1 MTPRG
6 YELVVVTDPSDWAR
20 YHEIRKAELFDRRGR
35 GHEYDPHRPGET
47 ERNHF
52 PLLLIYEGRGIATA
66 RLDVVG
72 NGDAI
77 VRRVAVTRDEQRKGH
92 GRVLDEMVGQ
102 FARRHG
108 ASRLLVNA
116 AAEAVGYYRRI
127 GYAPEAWSATESS
140 DGHPHVQMVKRLR

>member
-1 MTPRG
+1 VSRAG
-6 YELVVVTDPSDWAR
+6 YELVIVTDPGDWAR

-35 GHEYDPHRPGET
+35 GGAYDPHHPDERA
-47 ERNHF
+47 RNHY
-52 PLLLIYEGRGIATA
+52 PLLLTYEGRGIATA

-77 VRRVAVTRDEQRKGH
+77 VRRVAVTRAEQRKGH

-102 FARRHG
+102 FARRRG
-108 ASRLLVNA
+108 VRRLLVNA

-127 GYAPEAWSATESS
+127 GYEPAIWSMSEPS
-140 DGHPHVQMVKRLR
+140 DGHPHVQMMKRLG